1 MATDDNPLKNLIIE
15 ENQNLDLQL
24 LTDLLAGRVAFTSD
38 RKMQFMPAFHDTS
51 NQQKILLVLLGA
63 KAKSILFEGETD
75 GFAPS
80 EIIELDDIMPSG
92 SVKSTLKSLLEDTH
106 EIKKNSDKRYYVPN
120 YIIPKLASRL
130 TRETK

>member
-38 RKMQFMPAFHDTS
+38 REMQFMPAFHDAS
-51 NQQKILLVLLGA
+51 NQQKILLVLLGT

-75 GFAPS
+75 GLAPS
-80 EIIELDDIMPSG
+80 EAIELDIMPGG

-106 EIKKNSDKRYYVPN
+106 EVKKNSDKRYYVPN
-120 YIIPKLASRL
+120 YIIPKLSGRL
-130 TRETK
+130 AKEVK